1 MTPTQGRLP
10 TPGSWV
16 QGSGCHKGGGELTL
30 CCWRPGAPSHLLS
43 WVEAGGSGK
52 CGQLPSAPQESQEL
66 LQVLPRCPHPPRPLR
81 MSGALR
87 PFSPAM
93 TARPPP
99 PHPIPGEG
107 SWHLLRPAAPV
118 QGSEGA
124 HGSHHLR
131 SLNLASRSCPS
142 RTEQGRLVGVLKS
155 HPQMLLSTLWKGEGA
170 PGWAVA
176 AGHPCLG
183 DQPQF
188 SSRSPTR
195 TLSITSPPWSRLD
208 GGSPD
213 ICPHPRA
220 WPVT

>member
-1 MTPTQGRLP
+1 MTRTQGRLP

-30 CCWRPGAPSHLLS
+30 CCWRPGAPPISS
-43 WVEAGGSGK
+43 RGWKRVEAGSV
-52 CGQLPSAPQESQEL
+52 ESQEL

-87 PFSPAM
+87 PLSPAM
-93 TARPPP
+93 TGRPPT

-155 HPQMLLSTLWKGEGA
+155 HPQTLLSTLWKGEGA

-176 AGHPCLG
+176 VGHPCLG

-188 SSRSPTR
+188 SSGSPTR